1 MTVRVMLVD
10 DQVLMRGGLRKL
22 LEIEDG
28 IEVVADAGSG
38 LDALAAVPLH
48 RPEVALVD
56 ARMPGMDGVELIA
69 RLSREHP
76 EVASIVLTTFDEDE
90 YLFGAL
96 RAGARGFL
104 LKDASPEEL
113 VAAIHRAADGGTVLS
128 DQVAGRVVAQ
138 LRGERPAPAA
148 QGASML
154 SSREAE
160 VAKLVAAGA
169 SNREIAGK
177 LFITEGTVKNHVSS
191 TLRKLG
197 LRDRTQLALHVRDIA
212 FSVGESRPAPDRM

>member
-1 MTVRVMLVD
+1 MNVRVLLVD
-10 DQVLMRGGLRKL
+10 DQILMRSGLRKL

-28 IEVVADAGSG
+28 IAIVADVGSGPEALEVVPRCFPD
-38 LDALAAVPLH
+38 
-48 RPEVALVD
+48 VALVD
-56 ARMPGMDGVELIA
+56 ARMPGMDGIELITH
-69 RLSREHP
+69 LTREHP
-76 EVASIVLTTFDEDE
+76 EIACIVLTTFDEDD

-96 RAGARGFL
+96 KAGARGFL

-113 VAAIHRAADGGTVLS
+113 VAAIHRAAAGGTVLS

-138 LRGERPAPAA
+138 LRGDPPAQPV
-148 QGASML
+148 L

-160 VAKLVAAGA
+160 VARLVGAGA
-169 SNREIAGK
+169 SNREIASQ

-197 LRDRTQLALHVRDIA
+197 LRDRTQLALHVSSSPGV
-212 FSVGESRPAPDRM
+212 F

>member
-1 MTVRVMLVD
+1 MSVRVLLVD
-10 DQVLMRGGLRKL
+10 DQILMRSGLRKL

-28 IEVVADAGSG
+28 IDIVADVGSG
-38 LDALAAVPLH
+38 PEALSVIPSC

-56 ARMPGMDGVELIA
+56 ARMPGMDGIELITLMTA
-69 RLSREHP
+69 RFPS
-76 EVASIVLTTFDEDE
+76 VACIVLTTFDEDD

-96 RAGARGFL
+96 KAGARGFL

-113 VAAIHRAADGGTVLS
+113 VAAIHRAAAGGTVLS

-138 LRGERPAPAA
+138 LRGESPTQPA
-148 QGASML
+148 L

-160 VAKLVAAGA
+160 VARLVGAGA
-169 SNREIAGK
+169 SNREIAAE

-197 LRDRTQLALHVRDIA
+197 LRDRTQLALRIA
-212 FSVGESRPAPDRM
+212 NGDFCG

>member
-1 MTVRVMLVD
+1 MSVRVLLVD
-10 DQVLMRGGLRKL
+10 DQILMRSGLRKL

-28 IEVVADAGSG
+28 IEIVADVGSG
-38 LDALAAVPLH
+38 PDALAVVPACF
-48 RPEVALVD
+48 PDVALVD
-56 ARMPGMDGVELIA
+56 ARMPGMDGIELITELT
-69 RLSREHP
+69 RRHP
-76 EVASIVLTTFDEDE
+76 EIASIVLTTFDEDE

-96 RAGARGFL
+96 KAGARGFL

-113 VAAIHRAADGGTVLS
+113 VAAIHRAAAGGTVLS

-138 LRGERPAPAA
+138 LRGEAPA
-148 QGASML
+148 QPVL

-160 VAKLVAAGA
+160 VARLVGAGA
-169 SNREIAGK
+169 SNREIAAE

-197 LRDRTQLALHVRDIA
+197 LRDRTQLALHVTSSPGA
-212 FSVGESRPAPDRM
+212 FPPL

>member
-1 MTVRVMLVD
+1 MSVRVLLVD
-10 DQVLMRGGLRKL
+10 DQILMRSGLRKL

-28 IEVVADAGSG
+28 IEIVADVGSG
-38 LDALAAVPLH
+38 PDALAAVPVC
-48 RPEVALVD
+48 RPQVALVD
-56 ARMPGMDGVELIA
+56 ARMPGMDGIELIT
-69 RLSREHP
+69 RLTRDFPS
-76 EVASIVLTTFDEDE
+76 VASIVLTTFDEDE

-96 RAGARGFL
+96 KAGARGFL

-113 VAAIHRAADGGTVLS
+113 VAAIHRAAAGGTVLS

-138 LRGERPAPAA
+138 LRGDTPAQPV
-148 QGASML
+148 L

-160 VAKLVAAGA
+160 VARLVGAGA
-169 SNREIAGK
+169 SNREIAAE

-197 LRDRTQLALHVRDIA
+197 LRDRTQLALRVANGD
-212 FSVGESRPAPDRM
+212 FCG